1 CVFLKLYN
9 FKVFFRLKDTT
20 LMSLHSNA
28 KKDQTI
34 YKKIQWIMS
43 QNRKQ
48 AGGSRAKGY
57 FEDSCGVTR

>member
-1 CVFLKLYN
+1 
-9 FKVFFRLKDTT
+9 
-20 LMSLHSNA
+20 SISNA

-48 AGGSRAKGY
+48 AGGSRAKGF
-57 FEDSCGVTR
+57 FEDSCGVTRFTTPVLKKPLRPGSPCLVAVF

>member
-1 CVFLKLYN
+1 ML
-9 FKVFFRLKDTT
+9 RL
-20 LMSLHSNA
+20 SISNA

-57 FEDSCGVTR
+57 FEDSGGVTR